1 LALLATWRVA
11 HLLAH
16 EDGPFDL
23 IARSRERLGS
33 GRLGGLMDCFQCLS
47 IWVAALP
54 ALFVGGTWLE
64 IVFEWLALSGG
75 ACILQQIGQPP
86 VLIQPATETRERSIE
101 NGMLRTETSGG
112 GERRTVGSRAGD

>member
-1 LALLATWRVA
+1 MTLWFRFCLALLATWRVA

-86 VLIQPATETRERSIE
+86 VADSAGYGNEREE
-101 NGMLRTETSGG
+101 H
-112 GERRTVGSRAGD
+112 